1 MLATYTVHVQSI
13 ERLLNLG
20 PHTTK
25 MLCESLGLS
34 QPTISRALKKM
45 DAEVIRSTI
54 HQSIHYLLRD
64 SARSHLIAP
73 ISRITKEG
81 QLQRLGVLEPVRPE
95 GFVLV
100 SAGGKDS
107 YSEGL
112 PWWLLDMRPQGYL
125 GRAYARQNAKQWVL
139 PERLGDWSDSDVLQ
153 ALNRHGDDLPGS
165 LLVGDRSEQMFIN
178 TPMPIPLAFDDRANA
193 YVELSA
199 KADAGDIA
207 GSSAGG
213 EQPKFT
219 AYVQTQD
226 GPAHVI
232 VKFSAR
238 DNNAISERWR
248 DLLLAEHYAL
258 EVLRQAGV
266 PAATTQ
272 IVDSQGQ
279 RFLEVVR
286 FDRIGAL
293 GRSALLSLSALDA
306 EFVGIG
312 SAWHAITRALV
323 QEDCVVPEAVQSA
336 DLLWAYGTLI
346 GNTDMHAGNLSFTT
360 DRGRPYQL
368 APAYDMTPMAF
379 APKVSGA
386 MASTLDPATIAVAI
400 SGDIWRQAYALAESF
415 VARLRNDTGLTAQF
429 APCIA
434 ALEAHLQSAKN
445 RIGRIA

>member
-1 MLATYTVHVQSI
+1 MASTQSSHARSI
-13 ERLLNLG
+13 EKLLNSG
-20 PHTTK
+20 PLTSN

-34 QPTISRALKKM
+34 QPTVSRALKSM
-45 DAEVIRSTI
+45 GADVLRFNI
-54 HQSIHYLLRD
+54 HKSIHYLLRD
-64 SARSHLIAP
+64 HARGHLIAP
-73 ISRITKEG
+73 IARVTKDG

-95 GFVLV
+95 GFVLLG
-100 SAGGKDS
+100 ATGQDS

-112 PWWLLDMRPQGYL
+112 PWWLFDMRPQGYL
-125 GRAYARQNAKQWVL
+125 GRAFVHKNAKQWEL
-139 PERLGDWSDSDVLQ
+139 PERLVDWSDTNVLQ
-153 ALNRHGDDLPGS
+153 ALHLYGDDLPGNV
-165 LLVGDRSEQMFIN
+165 LVGERSEQVFIN
-178 TPMPIPLAFDDRANA
+178 QPMPTPLGLDGRGQA
-193 YVELSA
+193 YATLSA

-219 AYVQTQD
+219 AYVQTED

-232 VKFSAR
+232 VKFTAR

-248 DLLLAEHYAL
+248 DLLRAEHHAL

-266 PAATTQ
+266 PAAKTQ

-293 GRSALLSLSALDA
+293 GRAALLSLSALDA

-312 SAWHAITRALV
+312 SSWYAITRALV
-323 QEDCVVPEAVQSA
+323 QAQCVVPEAAQGA

-360 DRGRPYQL
+360 DSGRPYAL

-379 APKVSGA
+379 APKASGA
-386 MASTLDPATIAVAI
+386 IASTLAPATIVAAI
-400 SGDIWRQAYALAESF
+400 SGEIWRKAYVLAVSF
-415 VARLRNDTGLTAQF
+415 AARLRNDAQLSERF

-434 ALEAHLQSAKN
+434 ALDEHLDIAKQ
-445 RIGRIA
+445 RIDRIA